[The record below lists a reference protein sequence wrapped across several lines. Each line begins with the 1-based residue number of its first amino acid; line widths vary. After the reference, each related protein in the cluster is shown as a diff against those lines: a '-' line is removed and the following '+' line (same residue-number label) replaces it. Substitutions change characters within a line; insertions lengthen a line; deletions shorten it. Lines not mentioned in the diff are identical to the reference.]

1 MLTRWI
7 SWLTAPVDA
16 VGLGAFR
23 VAFGLVM
30 VVQSLVFLG
39 RLGRYLG
46 ATFRFPYEGLEWL
59 RPWPGVGMYVHCALM
74 GLLALGVAAGVR
86 ARACAAGFGA
96 LFAYV
101 VLLDQTHYNNH
112 YYLIVLLAGLLCALR
127 SDAALAPPWR
137 ATDGVVPRYHVL
149 LLQLQLVLVY
159 LFAAVAKL
167 NPDWLAGEP
176 LRHWLAVRAAHAPFG
191 GEALADPRLPWLLSY
206 GGLLFDLCVGP
217 ALLWRRTRVV
227 ALVACGGFHLSN
239 AALFEI
245 GVFPWLM
252 LGSLTLFVEP
262 TTLRRLLRLRDAAPP
277 VGARPAR
284 RGWAVVGVALAA
296 AYLAVQVVV
305 PLRHWAYP
313 GDVAWSEEGH
323 RFAWR
328 MKLRSKQ
335 VHLSLRAREP
345 ATGREWTVDLRRWL
359 TPKQIAEASVRPLLV
374 WQVARRVRED
384 LEAER
389 GQRVEV
395 RARARGSL
403 NFRAHEQD
411 LIDPRVDLS
420 RVEYRPFEAA
430 PWIVPLDPRHY
441 ASPLRPLVVPEGV
454 AFLERR

>member
-1 MLTRWI
+1 MLRR
-7 SWLTAPVDA
+7 SMHWLTAPVDA

-23 VAFGLVM
+23 VAFGVVM
-30 VVQSLVFLG
+30 VVQSFLFMA
-39 RLGRYLG
+39 RLETRYLDV
-46 ATFRFPYEGLEWL
+46 TFRFPYEGLEWV
-59 RPWPGVGMYVHCALM
+59 RPWPGVGLYVHCALM
-74 GLLALGVAAGVR
+74 ALLALGVAAGVR
-86 ARACAAGFGA
+86 ARACAIGFGA

-137 ATDGVVPRYHVL
+137 LVAGTAPRYHVL
-149 LLQLQLVLVY
+149 LVQLQLVLVY
-159 LFAAVAKL
+159 GFAAVAKM

-176 LRHWLAVRAAHAPFG
+176 LRHWLTYRAALSPSGAG
-191 GEALADPRLPWLLSY
+191 VLSDPRLPWVLAY

-217 ALLWRRTRVV
+217 ALLWRRTR
-227 ALVACGGFHLSN
+227 ALALAACACFHLSN

-252 LGSLTLFVEP
+252 LGSLALFVEP
-262 TTLRRLLRLRDAAPP
+262 ATLRRLLRVGDAPAP
-277 VGARPAR
+277 RAR
-284 RGWAVVGVALAA
+284 RGRAAGLAVAA
-296 AYLAVQVVV
+296 AYLAVQVAV
-305 PLRHWAYP
+305 PLRHWIYP

-335 VHLSLRAREP
+335 VRLALRAREP
-345 ATGREWTVDLRRWL
+345 ASGREWTVDLRRWL
-359 TPKQIAEASVRPLLV
+359 TPKQIAEAQVRPLLV
-374 WQVARRVRED
+374 WQVARRVRRD
-384 LEAER
+384 LEAELGR
-389 GQRVEV
+389 RIEV

-420 RVEYRPFEAA
+420 RVEYRPFDPA
-430 PWIVPLDPRHY
+430 PWIVPLDERHY
-441 ASPLRPLVVPEGV
+441 ASEFQPLVAPSWV
-454 AFLERR
+454 ALEDG